1 MIKVDAQE
9 LVKIL
14 DNTPAEQNIMLVG
27 AHGIGKSQILTTF
40 YQNEKKMP
48 FISFFLGQM
57 SDPGDLIGLMH
68 KNEITGHSEFLP
80 PYWWPNDDKPVVL
93 FLDELNR
100 ARPEILQSIMDLTLN
115 RTLAG
120 KSLPK
125 GSIVI
130 SAINYGDQYQIT
142 DLDPALVSRFNIY
155 EFAPTYENWIVWAN
169 NENLDQ
175 RVISFI
181 QKQPNFLDGTNEFS
195 HADEILEM
203 GIEKSPD
210 RRSWERVSNL
220 IKNVEKIDELFVK
233 IIAGIVGVSAS
244 VNFKKSIKEI
254 AKINPEKVLFQFNTK
269 LFKGLKLQDYILG
282 NEDIFIFINKDKY
295 DKKKKITLIKN
306 LTKYIKHLK
315 RARFQEAIAHF
326 ASLLENPNF
335 EKVLTLV
342 FADLDSEELRLE
354 ISDYIEGI
362 DL

>member
-1 MIKVDAQE
+1 MIKVDAVE
-9 LVKIL
+9 LLQVL
-14 DNTPAEQNIMLVG
+14 NNTPPEQNIMLVG
-27 AHGIGKSQILTTF
+27 VHGIGKSQILRTF
-40 YQNEKKMP
+40 YEKEKKMP
-48 FISFFLGQM
+48 LISFFLGQM
-57 SDPGDLIGLMH
+57 SDPGDLIGLMQ
-68 KNEITGHSEFLP
+68 KNAKTGHSEFLP
-80 PYWWPNDDKPVVL
+80 PYWWPNDDKPIVL

-100 ARPEILQSIMDLTLN
+100 ARPEILQSVMDLTLN

-120 KSLPK
+120 KSLPE

-155 EFAPTYENWIVWAN
+155 EFAPTHEDWIVWAN
-169 NENLDQ
+169 KENLDR

-203 GIEKSPD
+203 GIEKTPD
-210 RRSWERVSNL
+210 RRAWERVSNL
-220 IKNVEKIDELFVK
+220 IKQVDRIDDLFVT

-244 VNFKKSIKEI
+244 VHFKKSIKEI
-254 AKINPEKVLFQFNTK
+254 AKLDPEKVLFAFNTK

-282 NEDIFIFINKDKY
+282 NEDIFLFINKNEY
-295 DKKKKITLIKN
+295 DKKKKTILLKN

-315 RARFQEAIAHF
+315 KARFQEAIAHF
-326 ASLLENPNF
+326 ASQLENPNF
-335 EKVLTLV
+335 EKVLALV
-342 FADLDSEELRLE
+342 FTDSEELMLE

>member
-1 MIKVDAQE
+1 MIKVDAVE
-9 LVKIL
+9 LLQVL
-14 DNTPAEQNIMLVG
+14 NNTPPEQNIMLVG
-27 AHGIGKSQILTTF
+27 AHGIGKSQILRTF
-40 YQNEKKMP
+40 YEKEKKMP
-48 FISFFLGQM
+48 LISFFLGQM
-57 SDPGDLIGLMH
+57 SDPGDLIGLMQ
-68 KNEITGHSEFLP
+68 KNAKTGHSEFLP
-80 PYWWPNDDKPVVL
+80 PYWWPNDDKPIVL

-100 ARPEILQSIMDLTLN
+100 ARPEILQSVMDLTLN

-120 KSLPK
+120 KSLPE

-155 EFAPTYENWIVWAN
+155 EFAPTHEDWIVWAN
-169 NENLDQ
+169 RENLDR

-203 GIEKSPD
+203 GIEKMPD
-210 RRSWERVSNL
+210 RRAWERVSNL
-220 IKNVEKIDELFVK
+220 IKKVDRIDDIFVT

-254 AKINPEKVLFQFNTK
+254 AKLDPEKVLFAFNTK

-282 NEDIFIFINKDKY
+282 NEDIFLFINKNEY
-295 DKKKKITLIKN
+295 DKKKKTILLKN

-315 RARFQEAIAHF
+315 KARFQEAIAHF
-326 ASLLENPNF
+326 ASQLENPNF
-335 EKVLTLV
+335 EKVLALIFT
-342 FADLDSEELRLE
+342 DSEELMLE

>member
-9 LVKIL
+9 LIKIL
-14 DNTPAEQNIMLVG
+14 DNTPAEQNIMLAG
-27 AHGIGKSQILTTF
+27 AHGIGKSQILTAF
-40 YQNEKKMP
+40 YEKEKKMP
-48 FISFFLGQM
+48 LISFFLGQM

-68 KNEITGHSEFLP
+68 KDEKTGRSEFLP
-80 PYWWPNDDKPVVL
+80 PYWWPDGDKPVVL

-100 ARPEILQSIMDLTLN
+100 ARPEILQSVMDLTLH

-120 KSLPK
+120 KSLPE

-155 EFAPTYENWIVWAN
+155 EFAPTHEDWIVWASR
-169 NENLDQ
+169 ENLDQ

-181 QKQPNFLDGTNEFS
+181 QKQPVFLDSTNEFS
-195 HADEILEM
+195 HADEIIEM
-203 GIEKSPD
+203 GIEKTPD
-210 RRSWERVSNL
+210 RRAWERISNL
-220 IKNVEKIDELFVK
+220 IKDVDRIDDFFVK
-233 IIAGIVGVSAS
+233 MIAGIVGISAS
-244 VNFKKSIKEI
+244 VNFKRSIKEI
-254 AKINPEKVLFQFNTK
+254 AKLNPEKVLFAFNLK

-282 NEDIFIFINKDKY
+282 NEDIFLFINKDQY
-295 DKKKKITLIKN
+295 DKKKKKTLIKN

-315 RARFQEAIAHF
+315 KAQFQEAVAHF
-326 ASLLENPNF
+326 ASQLENPNF

-342 FADLDSEELRLE
+342 FADSEELMLE